1 MKLEQR
7 DIKDIYAVIESIN
20 GLKKPLEAR
29 IFENNIEVYKE
40 PLVFKT
46 NSSFIKAL
54 KKLDVFEFEYA
65 LNKIIGFRKSA
76 DENNHYHIQ
85 LSVSEGVEYAT
96 EIEL

>member
-29 IFENNIEVYKE
+29 IFENSIEVYKE

-54 KKLDVFEFEYA
+54 KKLDGFEFENA
-65 LNKIIGFRKSA
+65 LNRMIGFRKIG
-76 DENNHYHIQ
+76 DEDNYYFIQ
-85 LSVSEGVEYAT
+85 LSVFDGVEYAT